1 MLSPLD
7 SRLFLFRLFA
17 AMPIVDRLI
26 RQHRYQLIDIARG
39 IAFVAM
45 VIYHVCVFS
54 RLYGYLDINIQHG
67 LFWKGFQK
75 SIAGS
80 FFLLVGVSLY
90 LANTPAIRAR
100 KYIYRLA
107 KLIVFAGVV
116 TVASVFLNPNAIVYF
131 GILHSIAVCSVVGLL
146 FLRFNY
152 VNVLIG
158 IAIITTGIWYSHPI
172 FNNPAL
178 YWTGLGT
185 YRILSFD
192 FQPLFPWFGVVIL
205 GITAGRYLVGIRVS
219 SWHSN
224 SFTAKPLT
232 LIGQHSLFLYMAH
245 VPIIIATLEI
255 MKFL

>member
-1 MLSPLD
+1 MMWPALD
-7 SRLFLFRLFA
+7 SGLFTFRLFDP
-17 AMPIVDRLI
+17 MSILDRSI
-26 RQHRYQLIDIARG
+26 RQHRYQLIDTARG

-45 VIYHVCVFS
+45 AIYHACVFL
-54 RLYGYLDINIQHG
+54 RLYGYLDINIQHS

-75 SIAGS
+75 SIAGT
-80 FFLLVGVSLY
+80 FFFLVGVSLY
-90 LANTPAIRAR
+90 LANTPAIRPR

-116 TVASVFLNPNAIVYF
+116 TAASLFLNPNAIVTF
-131 GILHSIAVCSVVGLL
+131 GILHSIAVCSVLGLF
-146 FLRFNY
+146 FLGFNY

-158 IAIITTGIWYSHPI
+158 IAIITIGIWYSHPI

-192 FQPLFPWFGVVIL
+192 FQPLFPWFGVVVL
-205 GITAGRYLVGIRVS
+205 GITAGRYFEVLRVS

-224 SFTAKPLT
+224 SFTAKFLT
-232 LIGQHSLFLYMAH
+232 LIGQHSLFLYIHGPCADNSRYS
-245 VPIIIATLEI
+245 
-255 MKFL
+255 